1 MESKEYFEKVMQ
13 DFNQNRKGRS
23 LLKYCKDEAIDY
35 DWVMEFK
42 KNYPSKRSKASDAEA
57 ANGKANTG
65 FIPLMVKEEEKTQGK
80 WSVEKVLLKTPMGD
94 TLEIKS
100 NNMLAVAELLH
111 KMF

>member
-42 KNYPSKRSKASDAEA
+42 KNYPPKRSKASDAEA
-57 ANGKANTG
+57 ANSKANTG